1 MVLSWFLNPFSTD
14 SFFGLK
20 DKKEENL
27 SKFATMSTSAI
38 SWRLPGIKYKKN
50 EIFLDVYEKL
60 NMLISK
66 AGNVIEAEIIG
77 SVMGKSMLS
86 GMPDCKLGLN
96 DKAYFEAIGRTTNT
110 RTINFEDMK
119 FHQCVRLSKFEN
131 ERLITFIPP
140 DGEFELISYR

>member
-1 MVLSWFLNPFSTD
+1 MIFID
-14 SFFGLK
+14 SFFGTK
-20 DKKEENL
+20 EKKEENL
-27 SKFATMSTSAI
+27 SKYATMSTAAI
-38 SWRLPGIKYKKN
+38 SWRPSGIKYKKN

-77 SVMGKSMLS
+77 QVMGNSMLS

-96 DKAYFEAIGRTTNT
+96 DKAYFEAAGRATNS

-119 FHQCVRLSKFEN
+119 FH
-131 ERLITFIPP
+131 
-140 DGEFELISYR
+140 